1 MRCTF
6 SLWKSCH
13 LRDGWPRS
21 CSGFD
26 LLALVPNFGLF
37 SCRESTR
44 SCLDGPMF
52 LTQVSLRRPGTTVR
66 LSCCDLGGVQ
76 TETTSLLAS
85 SSKSAYIWPSPRA
98 PVCPFSLCGCKN
110 RGGESEFMGSLQ
122 KNKKPG
128 SQFIRTGLRESG
140 NQTGPIHASRHSHS
154 FTWAHFSFE
163 TGSW

>member
-1 MRCTF
+1 MLKANHQIDHVSSTILATVNRTPCCNNSHAMRCTF

-85 SSKSAYIWPSPRA
+85 SSKSAYI
-98 PVCPFSLCGCKN
+98 CPPLVHQFALFLSVGAKIGAESQNSWGLCRRTKN
-110 RGGESEFMGSLQ
+110 LVLNS
-122 KNKKPG
+122 
-128 SQFIRTGLRESG
+128 
-140 NQTGPIHASRHSHS
+140 
-154 FTWAHFSFE
+154 
-163 TGSW
+163 